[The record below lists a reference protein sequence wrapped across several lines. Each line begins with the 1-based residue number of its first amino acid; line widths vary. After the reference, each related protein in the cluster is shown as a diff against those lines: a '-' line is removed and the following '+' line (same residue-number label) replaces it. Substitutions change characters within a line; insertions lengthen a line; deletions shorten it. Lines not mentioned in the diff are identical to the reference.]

1 MAETKAKRTLAQ
13 KLLELQKTVVKLSKN
28 EKGYDYKFVSGSKLL
43 SFIRP
48 AMDEL
53 SLLLVPDTVSVDQ
66 QIVKTLEAIPAS
78 GNYKGRAEKYEVL
91 VTLTKTFTWIDA
103 ETGESLKTTFISQG
117 CNGWDKAI
125 GSAETYAERY
135 FILKFFHIATDE
147 DDVDM
152 VNAIR
157 SNQND
162 KDQTA
167 AGTQP
172 AGTQRRTNRTVQKTT
187 PTPAAPTPAAPTP
200 AAPAPAQPQAAAE
213 DLVKKAAETRAKWVR
228 AIAEGVKTKSGKNP
242 LDAFIESYHP
252 SEQELAELDADVMQY
267 RLEHN
272 IRANSINA

>member
-1 MAETKAKRTLAQ
+1 MAETKATRTLAQ

-172 AGTQRRTNRTVQKTT
+172 AGTQRRTNRTVQKTA
-187 PTPAAPTPAAPTP
+187 PAPTPAE
-200 AAPAPAQPQAAAE
+200 PAPAQPQAAAE
-213 DLVKKAAETRAKWVR
+213 DLVNKAAETRAKWVR
-228 AIAEGVKTKSGKNP
+228 AIAEGVKTKSGKEP
-242 LDAFIESYHP
+242 LDAFIKSYHP
-252 SEQELAELDADVMQY
+252 SEEELAELDAEVMQY

>member
-172 AGTQRRTNRTVQKTT
+172 AGTQRRTNRTVIT
-187 PTPAAPTPAAPTP
+187 P
-200 AAPAPAQPQAAAE
+200 APAPAPAPQE
-213 DLVKKAAETRAKWVR
+213 DLAKKAAERRAMWVR
-228 AIAEGVKTKSGKNP
+228 AIAEGVKTRSGMAP
-242 LDAFIESYHP
+242 LDAFIKNFQP
-252 SEQELAELDADVMQY
+252 SEEELAELDAEVIQY

-272 IRANSINA
+272 IPANSINA

>member
-1 MAETKAKRTLAQ
+1 MAETKPKRTLAQ

-157 SNQND
+157 SNQDD
-162 KDQTA
+162 KDKGA

-172 AGTQRRTNRTVQKTT
+172 AGTQRKTNRTVNT
-187 PTPAAPTPAAPTP
+187 P
-200 AAPAPAQPQAAAE
+200 APAPAAAAE
-213 DLVKKAAETRAKWVR
+213 DPVKKAAEIRAKWVR
-228 AIAEGVKTKSGKNP
+228 AVAEGIRTKSGMDP
-242 LDAFIESYHP
+242 REAFIKNFQP
-252 SEQELAELDADVMQY
+252 SEDDLANFDAEVMNY

-272 IRANSINA
+272 IPANTVQQ

>member
-1 MAETKAKRTLAQ
+1 MADIKAKRTLAQ
-13 KLLELQKTVVKLSKN
+13 KLLELQKTVVRLSKN

-167 AGTQP
+167 AGIQP
-172 AGTQRRTNRTVQKTT
+172 AGTQRRINSTVQNT
-187 PTPAAPTPAAPTP
+187 APTPAAPTP
-200 AAPAPAQPQAAAE
+200 AQPQAKAE
-213 DLVKKAAETRAKWVR
+213 DLDKKAADTRAKWVR

-242 LDAFIESYHP
+242 LDAFIKNFQP
-252 SEQELAELDADVMQY
+252 SEEELAELDAEVMQY

-272 IRANSINA
+272 IPANSINA

>member
-1 MAETKAKRTLAQ
+1 MADTKAKRTLAQ

-78 GNYKGRAEKYEVL
+78 GNYKGRAEKYEIL

-157 SNQND
+157 SNQDD
-162 KDQTA
+162 KDKGA

-172 AGTQRRTNRTVQKTT
+172 AGTQRRTNRTVQKTA
-187 PTPAAPTPAAPTP
+187 PAPA
-200 AAPAPAQPQAAAE
+200 AAPAPTQPQSAAE
-213 DLVKKAAETRAKWVR
+213 DPVKKAAELRAKWVK
-228 AIAEGVKTKSGKNP
+228 AIAEGIRTKSGMDPREAFIKNYQP
-242 LDAFIESYHP
+242 SEDDLANLDAE
-252 SEQELAELDADVMQY
+252 VMDY

-272 IRANSINA
+272 IPANTVNA

>member
-1 MAETKAKRTLAQ
+1 MADTKAKRTLAQ

-162 KDQTA
+162 KDKDQA
-167 AGTQP
+167 AQGKQP
-172 AGTQRRTNRTVQKTT
+172 AGTQQKTNRTVQKTT
-187 PTPAAPTPAAPTP
+187 PAPA

-213 DLVKKAAETRAKWVR
+213 DPVKKAAELRAKWVR
-228 AIAEGVKTKSGKNP
+228 AIAEGIRTKSGKEPRQAFIDHYRPSEEDLAN
-242 LDAFIESYHP
+242 LDAE
-252 SEQELAELDADVMQY
+252 VMNY

-272 IRANSINA
+272 IPANSVQQ